1 MNKYTATLCAL
12 IALTPIETQGAIG
25 FGFCKVSEPRT
36 TTVQRGDTLIGI
48 AKRYYGHPSQFQ
60 DIAAYN
66 SLKDPNKIYVGQ
78 IIKLPTMFTESYRLQ
93 SVTEPGCINQVP

>member
-66 SLKDPNKIYVGQ
+66 SLKDPN
-78 IIKLPTMFTESYRLQ
+78 MFTESYRLQ